1 VKINTHKDLDVWK
14 DAMAAAMAIFGL
26 TKGLPPEERYSLA
39 DQVRRSSRS
48 VAANISE
55 AWMKRQ
61 YKAAFLAKLNDAM
74 SEATET
80 QTWLEVI
87 LRCDYAPAEVVAD
100 LDAMYDRIIA
110 RLITMFRRPENW
122 VRPA

>member
-1 VKINTHKDLDVWK
+1 
-14 DAMAAAMAIFGL
+14 
-26 TKGLPPEERYSLA
+26 
-39 DQVRRSSRS
+39 
-48 VAANISE
+48 
-55 AWMKRQ
+55 MKRQ

-87 LRCDYAPAEVVAD
+87 LRCDYAPAEMVAD
-100 LDAMYDRIIA
+100 LDAVYDRIIA